1 MEVQYSLRELN
12 PNESKAMIA
21 LLLESHN
28 VDVLRLSKD
37 ISTSFKHGRNYGLF
51 VENNLVG
58 VAGII
63 DTPAIASLSYLYLK
77 PFYRMKK
84 ISLEFTYKII
94 ESIDAD
100 LVYVKSKDIH
110 TFRSLVEKEGN
121 KYRFKKRE
129 FLEKIM
135 SRIDIDSL
143 EV

>member
-1 MEVQYSLRELN
+1 MAVPYSLRELN
-12 PNESKAMIA
+12 PNESKAMVA
-21 LLLESHN
+21 LLLESRN

-37 ISTSFKHGRNYGLF
+37 IATSFKHGRNYGLF
-51 VENNLVG
+51 VEGDLVG

-63 DTPAIASLSYLYLK
+63 ETHTIASLSYMYLK
-77 PFYRMKK
+77 PAYRMKL
-84 ISLEFTYKII
+84 ISLEFTYKVI

-100 LVYVKSKDIH
+100 LVYIKSRDIR

-121 KYRFKKRE
+121 KYRFKKRD